1 MKKLIFL
8 SALIS
13 AVAIFNSCTK
23 EELDKPVATATP
35 SSQTIKSGE
44 KTNIALTANLSGT
57 TFSWTIKQA
66 GVSGANDGNGPV
78 IAQTLT
84 LTGNSL
90 GVATYTVT
98 PVSGGVTGDNIT
110 VVVTVESGQKI
121 TYIADIK
128 PIMINN
134 CGSCHLAGGS
144 HPKKFDN
151 YTSTKN
157 NINEILKRV
166 QQSPGSDEF
175 MPQGGSKLSTTNIE
189 LLKKWQADGLP
200 EL

>member
-1 MKKLIFL
+1 
-8 SALIS
+8 
-13 AVAIFNSCTK
+13 
-23 EELDKPVATATP
+23 
-35 SSQTIKSGE
+35 
-44 KTNIALTANLSGT
+44 
-57 TFSWTIKQA
+57 
-66 GVSGANDGNGPV
+66 
-78 IAQTLT
+78 
-84 LTGNSL
+84 
-90 GVATYTVT
+90 
-98 PVSGGVTGDNIT
+98 
-110 VVVTVESGQKI
+110 
-121 TYIADIK
+121 
-128 PIMINN
+128 MIDN